1 MRDDDERLVRAL
13 ELSHSFVNRRDR
25 TVVEVRRHLEQK
37 GIAGELIDASI
48 QTLDDQG
55 YLNDVR
61 FAQLFVADKRELER
75 WGSERIRTRLL
86 ARGIDRELVETALR
100 EDQSDDGESSELER
114 ALNLLR
120 RRFPSPPQDRRERDR
135 ALGVLIRKGYDGEL
149 ALDALSAYARGA

>member
-25 TVVEVRRHLEQK
+25 TVVEVWRHLEQK

-48 QTLDDQG
+48 QTLEDQG